1 MKKITR
7 LVIVLLAL
15 VICFFFLLPTV
26 QWYFWTSKEDRAL
39 ATESREK
46 IRDYATNLAKKDVDE
61 IVATAKSA
69 SKTALDKKRFSALIE
84 HAKKNYKDMGLELP
98 RVWTAS
104 DILRAFPSSSEE
116 GARTE
121 LSSVIEAFYRNRIL
135 TIKSYQK
142 NAVKLGLDL
151 SGGISLIIK
160 ADLDAI
166 DAESSDEKNS
176 TKKEEEVKSVD
187 NAETTDK
194 NATDTDK
201 KIEDSKLI
209 TDKSKKRNASDEM
222 KQEAMNLAIETLR
235 GRIDTFGLSEPV
247 IRQQGANRIYIE
259 LPGASDT
266 DQINSIIQ
274 GRGLLAFHI
283 VDDEATR
290 QFYDY
295 YRANRDK
302 TFDANYNLLDSS
314 IIPADTMVL
323 GVYNKDSYGIDVR
336 DANQPFL
343 VVKKEPG
350 LAGKHLTEV
359 NTTRGRTNEP
369 LVEFALDAKGA
380 EIFAKLTSEN
390 EGKRLAIVSDN
401 KIKSAPNIKDPI
413 TGGRGVISGFSAEEG
428 ENLKAV
434 LRSAWLNVP
443 LELESQQVIGATMG
457 KKAIDQG
464 LNALFWGLIAVFVFM
479 LAYYLEAGINA
490 CVAQVL
496 NLYIMFSILSA
507 FNLTLSLSSI
517 AGMILT
523 IGMAVDANVVIFERI
538 KEELLLGKSRTSAI
552 NAGFDQAFWAIMD
565 SNITTFIAAAF
576 LSVLGTGTIK
586 GFAYSLAI
594 GVISSV
600 FTALFVSKLI
610 FDFGSESLKLKR
622 VRISWRKY

>member
-7 LVIVLLAL
+7 LVIVLLVL
-15 VICFFFLLPTV
+15 GLCFVFLLPTL

-46 IRDYATNLAKKDVDE
+46 IRDYAISMASKDVDF
-61 IVATAKSA
+61 IVSNAKSGSTDPLDLNQFA
-69 SKTALDKKRFSALIE
+69 SIIKE
-84 HAKKNYKDMGLELP
+84 AKKNYKKMKLGFP
-98 RVWTAS
+98 SKWTAS
-104 DILRAFPSSSEE
+104 DILKAFPSATEE
-116 GARTE
+116 QARLE
-121 LSSVIEAFYRNRIL
+121 ISRVMESFYRDRIL
-135 TIKSYQK
+135 TIKGYQK
-142 NAVKLGLDL
+142 SAVKLGLDL
-151 SGGISLIIK
+151 SGGMSLIIK
-160 ADLDAI
+160 ADLNAI
-166 DAESSDEKNS
+166 EASSDTQSETTEDLENPS
-176 TKKEEEVKSVD
+176 TATSESDKQADTTDDKAKEVKPLEEK
-187 NAETTDK
+187 A
-194 NATDTDK
+194 
-201 KIEDSKLI
+201 II
-209 TDKSKKRNASDEM
+209 TAEM

-247 IRQQGANRIYIE
+247 IRQQGSDRIYIE
-259 LPGASDT
+259 LPGATDA
-266 DQINSIIQ
+266 DQISSIIQ

-290 QFYDY
+290 AFYEY
-295 YRANRDK
+295 YKNNRAN
-302 TFDANYNLLDSS
+302 TFDVNYNLLDPT
-314 IIPADTMVL
+314 IIPSDTMVL
-323 GVYNKDSYGIDVR
+323 GVYEKDAYGIDIR
-336 DANQPFL
+336 DKNQPFL

-350 LAGKHLTEV
+350 LAGKHLTSV
-359 NTTRGRTNEP
+359 QTVRGQTNEP

-380 EIFAKLTSEN
+380 EIFATLTTEN
-390 EGKRLAIVSDN
+390 KGKRLAIVSDN
-401 KIKSAPNIKDPI
+401 KIKSAPNIKDTIP
-413 TGGRGVISGFSAEEG
+413 GGRGVISGFSTEEA
-428 ENLKAV
+428 ENLKTV

-464 LNALFWGLIAVFVFM
+464 LNALFWGVMAVFAFM
-479 LAYYLEAGINA
+479 LLYYLEAGINA
-490 CVAQVL
+490 CIAQVL

-538 KEELLLGKSRTSAI
+538 KEELLLGKSRASAI
-552 NAGFDQAFWAIMD
+552 NAGFGQALSAIMD

-610 FDFGSESLKLKR
+610 FDFGTETLNFKR
-622 VRISWRKY
+622 IRISWRKY